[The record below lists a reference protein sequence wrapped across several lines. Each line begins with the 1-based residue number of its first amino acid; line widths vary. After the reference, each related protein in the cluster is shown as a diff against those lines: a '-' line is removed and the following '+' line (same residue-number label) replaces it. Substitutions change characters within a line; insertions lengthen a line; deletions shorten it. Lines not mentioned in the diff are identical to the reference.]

1 MCPQVFRPLVIAC
14 LVIASSACQPQRSG
28 IQSKNMGNV
37 VAGYVEPA
45 GAGPAGALP
54 VSYLGDMF
62 SGEEA
67 ALASKPPEIE
77 SPTF

>member
-1 MCPQVFRPLVIAC
+1 MCTQVFRSLVIAC
-14 LVIASSACQPQRSG
+14 LVIASSACQPQRPG

-37 VAGYVEPA
+37 LPGYVEPA
-45 GAGPAGALP
+45 AAGPAGALP
-54 VSYLGDMF
+54 ASYLGDMF

>member
-1 MCPQVFRPLVIAC
+1 MCPRVFRPLVIAC
-14 LVIASSACQPQRSG
+14 LVIASSGCQPQRPG
-28 IQSKNMGNV
+28 IHSQNMGSV
-37 VAGYVEPA
+37 LAGYVEPA
-45 GAGPAGALP
+45 GAGPAGGRP

>member
-1 MCPQVFRPLVIAC
+1 
-14 LVIASSACQPQRSG
+14 
-28 IQSKNMGNV
+28 MGNV
-37 VAGYVEPA
+37 LAGYVEPA
-45 GAGPAGALP
+45 GVGPAAGHP
-54 VSYLGDMF
+54 VTYLGDMF

>member
-1 MCPQVFRPLVIAC
+1 
-14 LVIASSACQPQRSG
+14 
-28 IQSKNMGNV
+28 MGNV
-37 VAGYVEPA
+37 LAGYVEPA
-45 GAGPAGALP
+45 GAGPAGARP
-54 VSYLGDMF
+54 ASYLGDIF